1 VTDAIALL
9 TLFGA
14 AFAAASLF
22 PFQSEA
28 VFVAMLV
35 AEAHPAWL
43 LLAVAGIGNTLGSV
57 LNWWIG
63 TQVQRFRGRRWF
75 PVGDAALLRAER
87 WYKRWGRWSL
97 LLSWAPIVGD
107 PLTLVAGVLR
117 ESLWVF
123 VPLVALAKTGRYAAL
138 LLITLHVI

>member
-1 VTDAIALL
+1 MTDAIALL